1 MQQIFLLFFN
11 VKTIKIFDLFSFSK
25 ITFIIFLTLPSDILV
40 PGERLI
46 FYFDCVMCTYIYIKI
61 IPMVTKVLNKYKKNE
76 ITSCSIIYRTMCHKN
91 SYLLFLEK
99 ISY

>member
-1 MQQIFLLFFN
+1 MLRPLKFLICFHL
-11 VKTIKIFDLFSFSK
+11 VKLS
-25 ITFIIFLTLPSDILV
+25 FIIFLTLPSDILV

-61 IPMVTKVLNKYKKNE
+61 IPMVTKVLNKYKKKKK
-76 ITSCSIIYRTMCHKN
+76 TSCSIIYRTMCHQN

-99 ISY
+99 IFKISY